1 MLRHHYLISLKI
13 IDSIILHNTPP
24 SSWYNTRMKKTTVI
38 SVLGT
43 QKDAHGG
50 TGPSRWDTW
59 RPTVGLVQQDE
70 LPIDELHLIFNRE
83 YQNLA
88 ERVRADINSVSPET
102 HVIFDIIQ
110 LQNPWDFEEVYEKF
124 YDYAKAPCFHE
135 EKTRYYIHMTTG
147 SHVEQICLFL
157 LAESRHLPAKL
168 IQTTP
173 KEGHVQRS
181 KDPKGTHTVIDLDL
195 SRYDKLARRF
205 EIERQDDV
213 SFLKQ
218 GIDTKNADFN
228 KLIDTIERVSV
239 RSSEPI
245 LLTGPT
251 GAGKSQLAKQIY
263 LLKKQS
269 GKIKGRFVAVNCA
282 TLGGDLAKS
291 ALFGHKKGSF
301 SGAGGDHTGYLKE
314 ADGGIVFLDEIG
326 ELPLEAQAMLLK
338 AIEEKTFR
346 PLGATEDEHSD
357 FLLICGTN
365 RELADDVREHKFRQ
379 DLLSRIN
386 LWSFKLPGL
395 AERRE
400 DIEPNLEYELN
411 KFGQK
416 TGKHI
421 SFNKEARDLFL
432 AFALSPKNPWD
443 GNFRDLNAMVV
454 RMATLADGG
463 RITADLVREE
473 ISRAA
478 PQASRTPRTSLP
490 DSVDLEKILGA
501 DYRDRFD
508 DFDLAQL
515 AHVVQ
520 VCRESESMA
529 DAARKL
535 FAISFKAKKSSNN
548 TDRLSKYL
556 AKFGLKFRGL

>member
-1 MLRHHYLISLKI
+1 M
-13 IDSIILHNTPP
+13 
-24 SSWYNTRMKKTTVI
+24 KTTVI

-70 LPIDELHLIFNRE
+70 LPIDELHLIFNSE
-83 YQNLA
+83 FNDLA

-102 HVIFDIIQ
+102 NVVFDI
-110 LQNPWDFEEVYEKF
+110 LELKDPWDFEEVYEKF
-124 YDYAKAPCFHE
+124 YDYARQPCFHE
-135 EKTRYYIHMTTG
+135 EKTSYYVHMTTG

-173 KEGHVQRS
+173 KEGHVRHS
-181 KDPKGTHTVIDLDL
+181 RDSKGTHTVIDLDL

-218 GIDTKNADFN
+218 GIDTKNAAFN

-239 RSSEPI
+239 RSAEPI

-269 GKIKGRFVAVNCA
+269 GKVKGKFVAVNCA

-301 SGAGGDHTGYLKE
+301 SGAGGDHDGYLKE

-346 PLGATEDEHSD
+346 PLGAAEDERSD

-395 AERRE
+395 AARRE

-416 TGKHI
+416 TGRHI
-421 SFNKEARDLFL
+421 SFNREARDLFL
-432 AFALSPKNPWD
+432 SFALSPKNPWN

-463 RITADLVREE
+463 RITTDLVREE
-473 ISRAA
+473 IDRSRRCVSGVQRAEREV
-478 PQASRTPRTSLP
+478 QN
-490 DSVDLEKILGA
+490 DSSIDLAQLLGA
-501 DYRDRFD
+501 DCQARFD

-535 FAISFKAKKSSNN
+535 FAVSFKAKKSSNN

>member
-1 MLRHHYLISLKI
+1 M
-13 IDSIILHNTPP
+13 
-24 SSWYNTRMKKTTVI
+24 KTTVI

-59 RPTVGLVQQDE
+59 RPTIGLVQQDE

-83 YQNLA
+83 HRNLA
-88 ERVRADINSVSPET
+88 ERVKADIASVSPET
-102 HVIFDIIQ
+102 KVVFDIIQ
-110 LQNPWDFEEVYEKF
+110 LKDPWDFEEVYEKF
-124 YDYAKAPCFHE
+124 YDYAKSPCFHE
-135 EKTRYYIHMTTG
+135 EKTQYYIHMTTG

-157 LAESRHLPAKL
+157 LAESHHLTAKL

-173 KEGHVQRS
+173 KEGHVRRS

-195 SRYDKLARRF
+195 SRYDKLAKRF
-205 EIERQDDV
+205 ETERQDDV

-218 GIDTKNADFN
+218 GIETKNAAFN

-239 RSSEPI
+239 RSAEPI

-269 GKIKGRFVAVNCA
+269 SKVKGKFVAVNCA

-301 SGAGGDHTGYLKE
+301 SGAGADHTGYLKE

-326 ELPLEAQAMLLK
+326 ELSLEAQTMLLK

-346 PLGATEDEHSD
+346 PLGATADEHSE

-365 RELADDVREHKFRQ
+365 RDLTNDVQEHKFRQ

-386 LWSFKLPGL
+386 LWSFELPGL
-395 AERRE
+395 ADRRE
-400 DIEPNLEYELN
+400 DIEPNLDYELN
-411 KFGQK
+411 KFSEK

-421 SFNKEARDLFL
+421 SFNKEARELFL
-432 AFALSPKNPWD
+432 AFALSSENPWT

-454 RMATLADGG
+454 RMSTLADGG
-463 RITADLVREE
+463 RITADLVKEE
-473 ISRAA
+473 INRSRGSGMKNEEWKLKNGVAL
-478 PQASRTPRTSLP
+478 STLLG
-490 DSVDLEKILGA
+490 VDYTER
-501 DYRDRFD
+501 YD
-508 DFDLAQL
+508 DFDLVQL
-515 AHVVQ
+515 AHVIR
-520 VCRESESMA
+520 VCRASESMA

-535 FAISFKAKKSSNN
+535 FAVSFKAKKSSNN

-556 AKFGLKFRGL
+556 AKFGLKFRELLRGAPPHTP

>member
-1 MLRHHYLISLKI
+1 M
-13 IDSIILHNTPP
+13 
-24 SSWYNTRMKKTTVI
+24 KTTVI

-59 RPTVGLVQQDE
+59 RPTLGLVQQDD

-83 YQNLA
+83 HQHLA
-88 ERVRADINSVSPET
+88 DRVKADIASVSPET
-102 HVIFDIIQ
+102 KVVFDIIQ
-110 LQNPWDFEEVYEKF
+110 LKDPWDFEEVYEKF
-124 YDYAKAPCFHE
+124 YDYAKSPCFHE

-173 KEGHVQRS
+173 KEGHVRRS

-195 SRYDKLARRF
+195 SRYDKLAKRF
-205 EIERQDDV
+205 EVERQDDLT
-213 SFLKQ
+213 FLKQ
-218 GIDTKNADFN
+218 GIDTRNAAFN
-228 KLIDTIERVSV
+228 ALIETIERVAV
-239 RSSEPI
+239 RTTDPI
-245 LLTGPT
+245 LLNGPT

-263 LLKKQS
+263 LLKRQS
-269 GKIKGRFVAVNCA
+269 DKVKGPFVAVNCA

-301 SGAGGDHTGYLKE
+301 SGAGADHDGFLKE
-314 ADGGIVFLDEIG
+314 ADGGIIFLDEIG

-346 PLGATEDEHSD
+346 PLGATRDETSD
-357 FLLICGTN
+357 FQLICGTN
-365 RELADDVREHKFRQ
+365 KRLTDPKSFRP
-379 DLLSRIN
+379 DLLARIN
-386 LWSFKLPGL
+386 LWHFTLPGL

-400 DIEPNLEYELN
+400 DIEPNLDYELDR
-411 KFGQK
+411 FSEK

-421 SFNKEARDLFL
+421 SFNKEARTAFMR
-432 AFALSPKNPWD
+432 FALSPKTPWS
-443 GNFRDLNAMVV
+443 GNFRDLNAMVT

-463 RITADLVREE
+463 RITAELVQEE
-473 ISRAA
+473 IGRYYADDA
-478 PQASRTPRTSLP
+478 GTKNGNPGLASGNDT
-490 DSVDLEKILGA
+490 DLTKLLGA
-501 DYRDRFD
+501 DLRDRFD

-520 VCRESESMA
+520 VCRTSESMA

-535 FAISFKAKKSSNN
+535 FAVSLKAKKSSNN

-556 AKFGLKFRGL
+556 AKFGLRFRNL